1 MGVDVP
7 SVVEDGSD
15 ELLKLMETNRRLKN
29 QVISLQ
35 GNVKEKKN
43 KLKKLKRKGSN
54 YQKV

>member
-15 ELLKLMETNRRLKN
+15 ELLKLMDTNRRLKN